1 MKGSVRKRG
10 EFWYYSFDAGKNKDG
25 KRNRNIFKKIKI
37 KFLFNPDIFVN
48 SFTEYNFC
56 ISFSFILA

>member
-25 KRNRNIFKKIKI
+25 KRNRIEKKEQNLKE
-37 KFLFNPDIFVN
+37 KLKA
-48 SFTEYNFC
+48 Y
-56 ISFSFILA
+56 